1 MDSPKDIS
9 IKDYV
14 YDLPEDRIARFPLAQ
29 RDDSSLLA
37 YKKGG
42 ISYHVFKDIPEHLPK
57 NALLV
62 FNDTKVIHARLY
74 FYLENGTRIEIL
86 CLEPLQPIEY
96 QQNLS
101 SVNTVRW
108 KCLVGGNRKWK
119 QGVISRTFQIEG
131 KSVVL
136 TARRNE
142 RLSDSFD
149 IQFEW
154 DNDGLAFGEL
164 LAQAGNIPLP
174 PYLNR
179 EAEPSDKDR
188 YQTIYANEKGSVAAP
203 TAGLHFTDRV
213 FQQLATFGIQ
223 PLYLTLHVGA
233 GTFKPVK
240 ADRLEGHHM
249 HEESIYIKREKLIS
263 IHDAL
268 KQERPVVAVGTT
280 SMRTLESLYWY
291 GVQLFQEG
299 AYSPFEVEQ
308 WIPYEGHTAIT
319 AAEAVEQI
327 IIWLDKKGMDTLI
340 GQTQLIIAPGYQFR
354 VANGLVTNFHQPGST
369 LLLLIAALIGE
380 DWRKVYTYAMD
391 NDFRFLSYGDSS
403 LLLP

>member
-1 MDSPKDIS
+1 LDSPKDIS

-14 YDLPEDRIARFPLAQ
+14 YDLPQDRIARFPLEE
-29 RDDSSLLA
+29 RDASSLLT
-37 YKKGG
+37 YKKGQ
-42 ISYHVFKDIPEHLPK
+42 INHHIFKTIPEHLPAS
-57 NALLV
+57 ALLV
-62 FNDTKVIHARLY
+62 FNDTKVIHARLH
-74 FYLENGTRIEIL
+74 FYLENGTQIEIL
-86 CLEPLQPIEY
+86 CLEPLSPLEY

-101 SVNTVRW
+101 SVHTVRW

-119 QGVISRTFQIEG
+119 QGVISRTFDVDG
-131 KSVVL
+131 KAVKL
-136 TARRNE
+136 TARREE
-142 RLSDSFD
+142 RLSDSFA

-154 DNDGLAFGEL
+154 DTDELAFGEL
-164 LAQAGNIPLP
+164 LAQAGIIPLP

-213 FQQLATFGIQ
+213 FQQLEAHDIE

-249 HEESIYIKREKLIS
+249 HEESIYIKREQLKR
-263 IHDAL
+263 IHEAL
-268 KQERPVVAVGTT
+268 VQQRPVIAVGTT
-280 SMRTLESLYWY
+280 SMRMLESLYWY
-291 GVQLFQEG
+291 GDQLLRQG
-299 AYSPFEVEQ
+299 QYMPFEVSQ
-308 WIPYEGHTAIT
+308 WVPYENDVATT
-319 AAEAVEQI
+319 AAAAIEQVM
-327 IIWLDKKGMDTLI
+327 IWLDKQGLDTLV

-354 VANGLVTNFHQPGST
+354 IANGLVTNFHQPGST